1 MVYIELGFISR
12 QETRCDTTVSKLVFY
27 FANLDKEVFPFLVI
41 IAEQTT
47 FLVLLR
53 DDNVGGAIRIF
64 PSLEVSEI
72 ALGQELLIALVFTS
86 EFLFRE
92 DILFVDGVAFAKC
105 GHQRGQQV

>member
-12 QETRCDTTVSKLVFY
+12 QETRYDTPVSKLVSHLD
-27 FANLDKEVFPFLVI
+27 NLDKEVFPFLVI

-53 DDNVGGAIRIF
+53 DNDICGAVGVF

-72 ALGQELLIALVFTS
+72 TLGQELLIALVFTS

-92 DILFVDGVAFAKC
+92 DILFVDGVAFTKG
-105 GHQRGQQV
+105 GHQ